1 MRGRIQQPCCC
12 CYFRNLTSPPAC
24 DPSTSQ
30 GHVPRTCGLG
40 VLLLSI
46 SQIDLGA
53 RRQVDRLGSANSLLL
68 LLLLLM
74 VTMVM
79 LLQHLFWYLPF
90 PQSATFYLLPYS
102 RGHEFHMSPWDIR
115 SHHVCGEEQ

>member
-1 MRGRIQQPCCC
+1 MWGRSQQPCCC
-12 CYFRNLTSPPAC
+12 GYFRNLTSPPAC

-53 RRQVDRLGSANSLLL
+53 RRQVDRLGSAASLPPLLMLVMVTVML

-74 VTMVM
+74 TMVV

-90 PQSATFYLLPYS
+90 PQSATFSLLPYS
-102 RGHEFHMSPWDIR
+102 
-115 SHHVCGEEQ
+115 

>member
-1 MRGRIQQPCCC
+1 MWGRSQQPCCC
-12 CYFRNLTSPPAC
+12 GYFRNPTSPAC

-40 VLLLSI
+40 ALLLSI

-53 RRQVDRLGSANSLLL
+53 QRQADRLGSAASLPP
-68 LLLLLM
+68 LLM
-74 VTMVM
+74 VVMVTVVPLLMTMVV
-79 LLQHLFWYLPF
+79 LLQRLFWYLPF

-102 RGHEFHMSPWDIR
+102 
-115 SHHVCGEEQ
+115 